1 MKRMILP
8 LALAL
13 GLFSCNN
20 KSENGRFTL
29 AGELK
34 NAPDQKIYLEQL
46 FFSQKDPEVLDTAA
60 IKNGKFSLTA
70 LAPEQGLY
78 RIRLETGNTGYIF
91 INDKPALNFSA
102 NFNDQSI
109 KGPSFASPANE
120 ALKKFIVDIDSQRT
134 ALSSLSVKIEQD
146 KIKKD
151 ADSIVAVET
160 KNMDDATAAYKN
172 YIIKYID
179 TSSIPVMALFALG
192 YTRNIEPA
200 QLQQPVSG
208 LITRFPKH
216 QAIAAVVAQF
226 NAMLTQL
233 KQQQETKNG
242 FPQEGSMAPEITMN
256 DVNGKSFS
264 LSSLRGKYVLVD
276 FWASWCGPCRGENPN
291 VLAAYNQ
298 FKNKNFTVLGVSL
311 DNDKAAWIKAIA
323 DDKLSWQQISDL
335 KQWSSAA
342 VGLYG
347 FDGIPYNVLV
357 DPQGKIIATSLRGE
371 ALQQKLSEVLK

>member
-1 MKRMILP
+1 MKSILFP
-8 LALAL
+8 LALVL
-13 GLFSCNN
+13 GFFSCNN
-20 KSENGRFTL
+20 KTENGRFTL

-60 IKNGKFSLTA
+60 IKNGKFSLTT

-91 INDKPALNFSA
+91 INDKPAINFLA
-102 NFNDQSI
+102 DIKDQSI

-120 ALKKFIVDIDSQRT
+120 ALKKFMLDIDSQRT
-134 ALSSLSVKIEQD
+134 ILSSLSVKIEQD
-146 KIKKD
+146 KIKKG
-151 ADSIVAVET
+151 ADSILAIET

-200 QLQQPVSG
+200 QLQQPVAG

-226 NAMLTQL
+226 NAMIAQL
-233 KQQQETKNG
+233 KQQQEAKNA
-242 FPQEGSMAPEITMN
+242 FPQEGSMAPEITMD

-291 VLAAYNQ
+291 VVAAYNQ

-311 DNDKAAWIKAIA
+311 DNDKAAWVKAIA
-323 DDKLSWQQISDL
+323 DDKLNWQQISDL
-335 KQWSSAA
+335 KYWNSAA

-357 DPQGKIIATSLRGE
+357 DPQGKIIATALRGE
-371 ALQQKLSEVLK
+371 ALQQKLSEVIR

>member
-1 MKRMILP
+1 MKKIILP
-8 LALAL
+8 LALVV
-13 GLFSCNN
+13 GFFSCNN
-20 KSENGRFTL
+20 KTENGRFSL

-60 IKNGKFSLTA
+60 IKNGKFTLTA

-78 RIRLETGNTGYIF
+78 RIRLETGNTGFIF
-91 INDKPALNFSA
+91 INDKSSINFSA
-102 NFNDQSI
+102 DLNDQSI
-109 KGPSFASPANE
+109 KGPSFSSPANG

-146 KIKKD
+146 KTKKG
-151 ADSIVAVET
+151 ADSILAVET
-160 KNMDDATAAYKN
+160 KNSADASAAYKN

-192 YTRNIEPA
+192 YTRNIEPT
-200 QLQQPVSG
+200 QLQQSVGS
-208 LITRFPKH
+208 LIARFPKH
-216 QAIAAVVAQF
+216 QAIAAVVAQY
-226 NAMLTQL
+226 NAMLVQL
-233 KQQQETKNG
+233 KQQQEVKSG
-242 FPQEGSMAPEITMN
+242 VPQEGSMAPEITMN
-256 DVNGKSFS
+256 NVNGKPFS

-276 FWASWCGPCRGENPN
+276 FWASWCGPCRDENPN

-298 FKNKNFTVLGVSL
+298 FKNRNFTVLGVSL
-311 DNDKAAWIKAIA
+311 DNNKADWMKAIA
-323 DDKLSWQQISDL
+323 ADKLSWQQISDL
-335 KQWSSAA
+335 KYWNSAA

>member
-1 MKRMILP
+1 MKKIILP
-8 LALAL
+8 LALVV
-13 GLFSCNN
+13 GFFSCNN
-20 KSENGRFTL
+20 KTENGRFSL

-60 IKNGKFSLTA
+60 IKNGKFTLTA

-78 RIRLETGNTGYIF
+78 RIRLETGNTGFIF
-91 INDKPALNFSA
+91 INDKSSINFSA
-102 NFNDQSI
+102 DLNDQSI
-109 KGPSFASPANE
+109 KGPSFSSPAND

-146 KIKKD
+146 KTKKG
-151 ADSIVAVET
+151 ADSILAVET
-160 KNMDDATAAYKN
+160 KNSADASAAYKN

-192 YTRNIEPA
+192 YTRNIEPT
-200 QLQQPVSG
+200 QLQQSVGS
-208 LITRFPKH
+208 LIARFPKH
-216 QAIAAVVAQF
+216 QAIAAVVAQY
-226 NAMLTQL
+226 NAMLVQL
-233 KQQQETKNG
+233 KQQQEVKSG
-242 FPQEGSMAPEITMN
+242 VPQEGSMAPEITMN
-256 DVNGKSFS
+256 NVNGKPFS

-276 FWASWCGPCRGENPN
+276 FWASWCGPCRDENPN

-298 FKNKNFTVLGVSL
+298 FKNRNFTVLGVSL
-311 DNDKAAWIKAIA
+311 DNNKADWMKAIA
-323 DDKLSWQQISDL
+323 ADKLSWQQISDL
-335 KQWSSAA
+335 KYWNSAA

-371 ALQQKLSEVLK
+371 ALQQKLSEVIK

>member
-1 MKRMILP
+1 MKRIILP
-8 LALAL
+8 LTIAL

-46 FFSQKDPEVLDTAA
+46 FFSQKDPEVLDTAV

-70 LAPEQGLY
+70 LAPEEGLY

-91 INDKPALNFSA
+91 INDRPAINFSA

-109 KGPSFASPANE
+109 KGPSFASPANK

-134 ALSSLSVKIEQD
+134 ALSALSVKIEQD

-151 ADSIVAVET
+151 ADSILAAET
-160 KNMDDATAAYKN
+160 KNLEVANTAYKN

-179 TSSIPVMALFALG
+179 TSSIPVMALFSLG
-192 YTRNIEPA
+192 YTRNIDPA
-200 QLQQPVSG
+200 QLQQPVGS

-226 NAMLTQL
+226 NSMLAQL
-233 KQQQETKNG
+233 RQQQETKNG

-256 DVNGKSFS
+256 DVNGKPFS

-291 VLAAYNQ
+291 VLAAYTQ

-311 DNDKAAWIKAIA
+311 DDDKAAWIKAIA

-335 KQWSSAA
+335 KKWNSAA
-342 VGLYG
+342 AGLYG

-371 ALQQKLSEVLK
+371 ALQQKLSEVIK

>member
-1 MKRMILP
+1 MKKIILP
-8 LALAL
+8 LALVV

-20 KSENGRFTL
+20 KTENGRFSL

-91 INDKPALNFSA
+91 INDKAAINFSA
-102 NFNDQSI
+102 DIKDQSI
-109 KGPSFASPANE
+109 KGPSFASPAND

-146 KIKKD
+146 KTKKG
-151 ADSIVAVET
+151 ADSILAVET
-160 KNMDDATAAYKN
+160 KNSADASAAYKN

-192 YTRNIEPA
+192 YTRNIEPT
-200 QLQQPVSG
+200 QLQQSVGS
-208 LITRFPKH
+208 LTARFPKH
-216 QAIAAVVAQF
+216 QAIAAVVAQY
-226 NAMLTQL
+226 NTMLAQM
-233 KQQQETKNG
+233 KQQQEVKSG
-242 FPQEGSMAPEITMN
+242 VPQEGSMAPDITMN
-256 DVNGKSFS
+256 DVNGKPFS

-276 FWASWCGPCRGENPN
+276 FWASWCGPCRDENPN

-311 DNDKAAWIKAIA
+311 DNDKAAWVKAIA
-323 DDKLSWQQISDL
+323 ADKLSWQQISDL
-335 KQWSSAA
+335 KYWNSAA

-371 ALQQKLSEVLK
+371 ALQQKLSEVIK

>member
-1 MKRMILP
+1 MKKIILP
-8 LALAL
+8 LALVV

-20 KSENGRFTL
+20 KTENGRFSL

-46 FFSQKDPEVLDTAA
+46 FFSQKDPEVLDTVA

-78 RIRLETGNTGYIF
+78 RIRLETGNTGFIF
-91 INDKPALNFSA
+91 INDKSSINFSA
-102 NFNDQSI
+102 DLNDQSI
-109 KGPSFASPANE
+109 KGPSFSSPAND

-146 KIKKD
+146 KTKKG
-151 ADSIVAVET
+151 ADSILAVET
-160 KNMDDATAAYKN
+160 KNSADASAAYKN

-192 YTRNIEPA
+192 YTRNIEPT
-200 QLQQPVSG
+200 QLQQSVGS
-208 LITRFPKH
+208 LIARFPKH
-216 QAIAAVVAQF
+216 QAIAAVVAQY
-226 NAMLTQL
+226 NAMLVQL
-233 KQQQETKNG
+233 KQQQEVKSG
-242 FPQEGSMAPEITMN
+242 VPQEGSMAPEITMN
-256 DVNGKSFS
+256 NVNGKPFS

-276 FWASWCGPCRGENPN
+276 FWASWCGPCRDENPN

-298 FKNKNFTVLGVSL
+298 FKNRNFTVLGVSL
-311 DNDKAAWIKAIA
+311 DNNKADWMKAIA
-323 DDKLSWQQISDL
+323 ADKLNWQQISDL
-335 KQWSSAA
+335 KYWNSAA

-347 FDGIPYNVLV
+347 IDGIPFNVLV
-357 DPQGKIIATSLRGE
+357 DPAGKIIATELRGST
-371 ALQQKLSEVLK
+371 LMSKLGEVLK